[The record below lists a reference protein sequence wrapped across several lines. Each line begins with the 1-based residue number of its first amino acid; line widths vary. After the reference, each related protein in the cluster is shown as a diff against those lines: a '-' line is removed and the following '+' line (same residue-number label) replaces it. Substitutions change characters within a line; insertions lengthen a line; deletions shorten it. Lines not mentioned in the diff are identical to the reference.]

1 MEYIKVIIF
10 LVAIVFPLLLSNN
23 KNLSTKIL
31 KFVKMILFIHLVLLF
46 ILIFKLHHLLR
57 DLFNIPN
64 TVTYLLSAIPF
75 VMLINK
81 FSTQLKSGES
91 IYLIFSV
98 FLLGLAVLLDLLTDG
113 KIIVLENSD
122 SLEEYLRIAGAI
134 FWLIYNYF
142 LYERFKVTKSL

>member
-1 MEYIKVIIF
+1 
-10 LVAIVFPLLLSNN
+10 
-23 KNLSTKIL
+23 
-31 KFVKMILFIHLVLLF
+31 
-46 ILIFKLHHLLR
+46 
-57 DLFNIPN
+57 
-64 TVTYLLSAIPF
+64 
-75 VMLINK
+75 MLINK